1 MNSQRWII
9 ITMAAITAVAWL
21 ITVAVAQP
29 QTPCPIGGYA
39 TVACPVVN
47 DEIIQSTVI
56 SRLAGSVS
64 SPKYPVNVQ
73 VKNGIVTLTGQIADD
88 ARKQM
93 ATILAASMRG
103 VACVNNRLIITGTT
117 QTDINLTRD
126 VIRELG
132 RQPFRIRRI
141 QVSIVDQVADLR
153 GEVDTDYDRTQAGL
167 TAESVPGITA
177 VHNNLIVME
186 AGGTF

>member
-1 MNSQRWII
+1 MNSQRWIMI
-9 ITMAAITAVAWL
+9 ALAAIAGLAGLMTAAL
-21 ITVAVAQP
+21 AQP
-29 QTPCPIGGYA
+29 ITPCPVGGYA

-47 DEIIQSTVI
+47 DEVIRSTVI

-64 SPKYPVNVQ
+64 SPKYPVNVG
-73 VKNGIVTLTGQIADD
+73 VMNGIVTLNGLVADD

-103 VACVNNRLIITGTT
+103 VVCVNNRLTIIGPT

-141 QVSIVDQVADLR
+141 QVSVVDRVADLR
-153 GEVDTDYDRTQAGL
+153 GEVETDYDRTQAGL
-167 TAESVPGITA
+167 TAESVQGITA
-177 VHNNLIVME
+177 VHNNLVVME
-186 AGGTF
+186 SGGTF